1 MAGPGRRGK
10 KPGRTHRERRVSRE
24 RRTAPAS
31 AAEGREAP
39 SARGSPGRAL
49 ARLRTAADG
58 LLHLRMPAEPVWKW
72 FWPVL
77 GLAFAVRAAIA
88 LSGDSRLHFDE
99 YMQYLEVGHR
109 LAFGNGV
116 MYWEQIHGA
125 RSLLLPGLIAGILK
139 LFDTLGL
146 GQPFWYVGG
155 VELAFC
161 ALSLAIPAGMYFFA
175 RRHFDEAAA
184 RTALLAGALWYELA
198 GYAHKPLTALIAT
211 ALLTALLALCVRASP
226 DGPGTARAAGGAWLA
241 ALLAVLAAAVRLQ
254 YAPFALALLGL
265 WLLRAGKAARA
276 HAAVAATV
284 FLLAVGVFDAVTW
297 DAGLFQSYVNNL
309 RFNLGLERTAYETKP
324 AHQYLVWL
332 LFAGGGL
339 SALCAA
345 GALSAPRRYGF
356 LLLSIALILLIHS
369 TQTHKEYRFVFAVVP
384 LWLLA
389 GADLVARLAARTGK
403 RAPVYGLAGV
413 LFAAVSLA
421 GILNALPKQDEA
433 CCAGNPL
440 PIRFLRGQD
449 PTFAAY
455 RYLAAAP
462 GVEAV
467 WQIDRAYLATPGY
480 YFLHR
485 KVPFYDSRTGFAND
499 LQKIETLRVSASHI
513 VTEHPDLVVPGY
525 AVEKTFGDLRILRR
539 EENEAPIRRWRDYTP
554 YIPDTYSEEYLRRT
568 FPEAPPPPADF
579 NIRFVDPG

>member
-1 MAGPGRRGK
+1 MAGTGRRGK

-24 RRTAPAS
+24 RRIVPAS

-39 SARGSPGRAL
+39 SARGLPDRRP

-116 MYWEQIHGA
+116 MYWEQIYGA

-146 GQPFWYVGG
+146 GQPFWYAGG
-155 VELAFC
+155 VELVFC
-161 ALSLAIPAGMYFFA
+161 AISLAIPAGMYLFA

-198 GYAHKPLTALIAT
+198 GYAHKPLTALTAT
-211 ALLTALLALCVRASP
+211 ALLTALLALSVRASP
-226 DGPGTARAAGGAWLA
+226 DGSGTARAAGGAWLA

-254 YAPFALALLGL
+254 YAPFALVLLGL
-265 WLLRAGKAARA
+265 WLLRAGKAARV

-324 AHQYLVWL
+324 VYQYLVWL

-339 SALCAA
+339 SVSCAA
-345 GALSAPRRYGF
+345 AALSGPRRYGF

-389 GADLVARLAARTGK
+389 GADLVARLAARTGQ
-403 RAPVYGLAGV
+403 RAPVYGLAGA

-499 LQKIETLRVSASHI
+499 LRKIETLRVSASHI

-525 AVEKTFGDLRILRR
+525 AVEKAFGNLRILRR

-579 NIRFVDPG
+579 NIRFVDPR

>member
-1 MAGPGRRGK
+1 MGKAARRKTRTTRRGGRVAREPQTVSASPVQEPAAPAPRGLHGRR
-10 KPGRTHRERRVSRE
+10 
-24 RRTAPAS
+24 
-31 AAEGREAP
+31 
-39 SARGSPGRAL
+39 L
-49 ARLRTAADG
+49 ARLRAAADG
-58 LLHLRMPAEPVWKW
+58 LLHPRTSDEPLWRW

-77 GLAFAVRAAIA
+77 GLAFAVRAALA
-88 LSGDSRLHFDE
+88 LYGDSRLHFDE

-116 MYWEQIHGA
+116 MYWEQFYGA
-125 RSLLLPGLIAGILK
+125 RSLLLPALIAGILK
-139 LFDTLGL
+139 LFDAVGL
-146 GQPFWYVGG
+146 GQPAWYTGG
-155 VELAFC
+155 VELVFC
-161 ALSLAIPAGMYFFA
+161 AISLAIPAGMYFFA

-184 RTALLAGALWYELA
+184 RVALLAGAFWYELV
-198 GYAHKPLTALIAT
+198 GYAHKPLTALTAT

-226 DGPGTARAAGGAWLA
+226 HGSGTARAAGGAWLA

-254 YAPFALALLGL
+254 YAPFALVLLGL
-265 WLLRAGKAARA
+265 WFLHAGKAARV

-284 FLLAVGVFDAVTW
+284 FLFAVGVFDAVTW

-309 RFNLGLERTAYETKP
+309 RFNLGLERTEYETKP
-324 AHQYLVWL
+324 VYQYLVWL

-345 GALSAPRRYGF
+345 AALSAPRRYGF
-356 LLLSIALILLIHS
+356 LLLSIAVILIIHS

-389 GADLVARLAARTGK
+389 GAGFVARLAARTGK
-403 RAPVYGLAGV
+403 RAPVCGLAGA

-421 GILNALPKQDEA
+421 GILNALPNQDEA

-440 PIRFLRGQD
+440 PVRFLRGQD

-455 RYLAAAP
+455 RYLATAP

-480 YFLHR
+480 YYLHR
-485 KVPFYDSRTGFAND
+485 KIPFYDSQTGFAND
-499 LQKIETLRVSASHI
+499 LHELETLRISASHI
-513 VTEHPDLVVPGY
+513 VTQRPDLAVPGY
-525 AVEKTFGDLRILRR
+525 AVEKTFGNLRILRR
-539 EENEAPIRRWRDYTP
+539 EENETPVRRWRDYGP
-554 YIPDTYSEEYLRRT
+554 FIPNTYSEEFLRRT
-568 FPEAPPPPADF
+568 FPQAPPPPADF
-579 NIRFVDPG
+579 NIRFVEPG